1 MKAVKKILRSTIV
14 TVILV
19 LGILMVN
26 EIIFNGKMDDAC
38 IGISSFIG
46 GLLSSIFFG
55 PCPEDF
61 EI

>member
-1 MKAVKKILRSTIV
+1 MRAVKKILRSTIV

-19 LGILMVN
+19 LGIAMIN
-26 EIIFNGKMDDAC
+26 AIIFKGKINDAC
-38 IGISSFIG
+38 ICICSSIG

-55 PCPEDF
+55 PRPEDF